1 MIFPEIQ
8 GNENLK
14 RALSELEAKNRMP
27 HAVIIDG
34 GNEDTRLALA
44 EHLAKWA
51 VCESD
56 GEKPCSDCKGC
67 TLADAKSHSD
77 IHYAKG
83 EGKTDIY
90 NKEEMMFI
98 IKDSYT
104 KPYIADRKVYILS
117 ECDRKLPVISQN
129 IFLKTLEEPP
139 ADVLFI
145 ITCKTAKSLLETIRS
160 RAVTFTLES
169 EFSYSEENMEL
180 AKEIVLGIVAR
191 NEMELLKATFKLDE
205 RAKALSVLDL
215 VILLLRDGLAFYVGS
230 EAEIDN
236 ETAQTLCKKITK
248 KNYIELI
255 EITKDAQLKITQ
267 NVGLKLV
274 STDLCAKY
282 RRALWQR

>member
-1 MIFPEIQ
+1 MIFPDIK

-14 RALSELEAKNRMP
+14 HSLMKLEKSNRMP

-34 GNEDTRLALA
+34 GSESARLALA
-44 EHLAKWA
+44 EHLAMWA
-51 VCESD
+51 VCESG
-56 GEKPCSDCKGC
+56 GEKPCSSCKGC
-67 TLADAKSHSD
+67 NLAKAKAHSD

-83 EGKTDIY
+83 EGKTEIY
-90 NKEEMMFI
+90 NKDEIMFI
-98 IKDSYT
+98 IKDSYV
-104 KPYIADRKVYILS
+104 KPFIANKKVYILS

-139 ADVLFI
+139 QDVLFI
-145 ITCKTAKSLLETIRS
+145 LTCQSSKSLLETIRS

-169 EFSYSEENMEL
+169 DMNVNEEYLEL
-180 AKEIVLGIVAR
+180 AKEMAAGMVAKS
-191 NEMELLKATFKLDE
+191 EMELLMATYKLDE

-215 VILLLRDGLAFYVGS
+215 VILLLRDGLAVYVGAQ
-230 EAEIDN
+230 AELDS
-236 ETAQTLCKKITK
+236 ETAETLCKKLTK

-255 EITKDAQLKITQ
+255 EITKEAQLNITR

-274 STDLCAKY
+274 STDLCAKC